1 MRIRDVIGLHQIDI
15 FRIRDCNEHVLPSD
29 TKRLRQ
35 YIFDISNVFEYF
47 ENQNRIK
54 RSLAKRQRRIDV
66 NDRQTTIYRT
76 QIREIHVTSYALSSF
91 LDQRQ
96 AVGAET
102 TPQIQNRS
110 TRILAGKTYECAI
123 VLPWQGRNTRFVKI
137 ISSQHVNS
145 RRVYYHTMKRAPHIV
160 VVLPAYNA
168 AKTLERTYADIP
180 KDFVSNIIL
189 VDDVSQDQTVDVAR
203 SLGLSV
209 VIHIQNRGYGGNQ
222 KTCYLE
228 ALKLGADIVVMLHPD
243 HQYDSRLIP
252 QLVQPIIDQRADMVM
267 GSRILNGM
275 ALQGGMP
282 IWKFISNRALT
293 IAENLVYRSQLTDCH
308 TGFRAFSRNFLTTVP
323 FLLNSD
329 DFVFDSQMI
338 AQAVRFGFRIIEIP
352 VQARYFPEA
361 SSVNFRVSTIYG
373 VKTVGVMS
381 SFLLNKLKLSHTGYL
396 EKNLADVVS
405 RHHHNEIFR

>member
-1 MRIRDVIGLHQIDI
+1 M
-15 FRIRDCNEHVLPSD
+15 
-29 TKRLRQ
+29 
-35 YIFDISNVFEYF
+35 
-47 ENQNRIK
+47 NQRP
-54 RSLAKRQRRIDV
+54 R
-66 NDRQTTIYRT
+66 
-76 QIREIHVTSYALSSF
+76 
-91 LDQRQ
+91 
-96 AVGAET
+96 
-102 TPQIQNRS
+102 
-110 TRILAGKTYECAI
+110 
-123 VLPWQGRNTRFVKI
+123 
-137 ISSQHVNS
+137 
-145 RRVYYHTMKRAPHIV
+145 IV

-168 AKTLERTYADIP
+168 AKTLQKTYEDIP

-252 QLVQPIIDQRADMVM
+252 QLVGPIVEGRADMVTGSRILNGM
-267 GSRILNGM
+267 ALHVGPIVEGRADMVTGSRILNGM

-282 IWKFISNRALT
+282 WWKFAANRVLTLAL
-293 IAENLVYRSQLTDCH
+293 NLVYGTRLTDAH
-308 TGFRAFSRNFLTTVP
+308 TGFRAFSRSLLTKVP

-338 AQAVRFGFRIIEIP
+338 AQAVRFGFTIEEIP

-361 SSVNFRVSTIYG
+361 SSVNFRVSSIYG
-373 VKTVGVMS
+373 LKTLGVMLA
-381 SFLLNKLKLSHTGYL
+381 FLLQRSGIRHFKYL
-396 EKNLADVVS
+396 EKNLAEIVS
-405 RHHHNEIFR
+405 RHHHSGIFR